1 MPQQEIPA
9 GPEGVATSAVKV
21 NATKPLSESPLKRLS
36 RSLWWRT
43 HWLLP
48 NLLPSPGR
56 DREYQLKHDLEAN
69 QESRVPAEENL
80 RLSAFWAMEI
90 FGPTESDRLYS
101 ALETLGWSAGFR
113 SHNEGGALEWVQQQ
127 RTYGLGG
134 TYNVGYVTKRADR
147 GKYLLKGNYASLPDE
162 VDHLIVRLH
171 QVVPSVTCV
180 VVCFV
185 MKPEAATRYERELNK
200 DRISQRQRLPDWTI
214 GELDPV
220 HLKQRAMARA
230 REDVLLMAHKWF
242 RVHLPGFFAATNRPE
257 RHPAAEF
264 LTTESQALFSQ
275 DFRGGFFDWQRIL
288 ANVGR
293 SSVWTCREIPSLQFT
308 EERARWPHEH
318 RFWLTVNLITT
329 QLPTKQL
336 EVYGAGER
344 AYMHMCHERL
354 EGLLCHFAVTAYLTE
369 VSRDLKV
376 AREGLNVSQNKGRVF
391 RKIQE
396 IQQFF
401 DQNLGI
407 PVAARELVEESKST
421 GQYRHDCEDFTAPAW
436 GKGEPDVQI
445 AEVLRA
451 RVHSLASGIIVDES
465 STREHFEQVST
476 ILSIQ
481 ESIRTQRRMELLTI
495 AALLVGLGS
504 LLAALPDKWI
514 ANISAMWKL
523 LVN

>member
-9 GPEGVATSAVKV
+9 GPEGEPEPAAKT
-21 NATKPLSESPLKRLS
+21 NATKPSSQGPLRRLS
-36 RSLWWRT
+36 RSMWWRA

-48 NLLPSPGR
+48 NLLPPPQQDR
-56 DREYQLKHDLEAN
+56 DYQLKHDLEAN
-69 QESRVPAEENL
+69 EKSRVPVEESL
-80 RLSAFWAMEI
+80 RLGAFWAMEI

-113 SHNEGGALEWVQQQ
+113 SHDEGGALEWVQQQ
-127 RTYGLGG
+127 RTYGFGG
-134 TYNVGYVTKRADR
+134 MYNVGHVTKRADR
-147 GKYLLKGNYASLPDE
+147 GKYLLKGNYAPLPDE
-162 VDHLIVRLH
+162 VDHLLVRLH

-185 MKPEAATRYERELNK
+185 MSPETAARYERELNE
-200 DRISQRQRLPDWTI
+200 DRVSQRQRLPNWTV

-230 REDVLLMAHKWF
+230 RDDVLFMAHRWF
-242 RVHLPGFFAATNRPE
+242 CDHLPGFFAGTNRPE

-264 LTTESQALFSQ
+264 LTTKSQALFSR
-275 DFRGGFFDWQRIL
+275 DPGSGFFGWQRIL
-288 ANVGR
+288 ANGGR
-293 SSVWTCREIPSLQFT
+293 DEVWTCQEIPSLQFT
-308 EERARWPHEH
+308 EERARWPNER
-318 RFWLTVNLITT
+318 RFWLTAHLITT
-329 QLPTKQL
+329 KLSEKKL
-336 EVYGAGER
+336 EIYGGGQS
-344 AYMHMCHERL
+344 AYMHICHERL
-354 EGLLCHFAVTAYLTE
+354 EGLLSYFAVTAYLTE

-407 PVAARELVEESKST
+407 PAAARELVEGSKLK
-421 GQYRHDCEDFTAPAW
+421 GQYRHDCEHFTTPSW
-436 GKGEPDVQI
+436 EEGKPDVQI
-445 AEVLRA
+445 AEVLQE

-481 ESIRTQRRMELLTI
+481 ESIRTQRRMEFLTV
-495 AALLVGLGS
+495 AALLVALGS
-504 LLAALPDKWI
+504 LLAALPEKWI
-514 ANISAMWKL
+514 ANMSAIWSL